1 MSTVLASSVLV
12 WEGGDGHDEPHL
24 LGIRILD
31 TCWRREK
38 VAETEQ
44 NKRKGGADSEVK
56 PL

>member
-31 TCWRREK
+31 TRWHREK